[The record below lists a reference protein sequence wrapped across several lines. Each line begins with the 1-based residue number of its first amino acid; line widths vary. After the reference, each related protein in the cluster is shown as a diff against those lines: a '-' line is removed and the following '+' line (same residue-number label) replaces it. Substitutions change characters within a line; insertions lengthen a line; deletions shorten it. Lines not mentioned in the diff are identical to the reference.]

1 MTENT
6 ANIIKGGSFLTE
18 DVDINRVFTPEDFT
32 EEHKMIAKTTE
43 DYVKNDVFPVVP
55 NLENHEFEHSVK
67 LLKKAGEL
75 GLLAIDVPEE
85 YDGLGL
91 DKITSALVTEKMA
104 VVGGFSITH
113 GAHVGIGS
121 LPIVLFGNDEQKSRY
136 LPKLSTGA
144 LIAAYAL
151 TEPGSGSD
159 ALGAKT
165 VARLNEAGT
174 HYILNGEKQW
184 ITNSGFADIFIVYAK
199 IDGEKFTAFIVE
211 RDFGGVST
219 GAEEKKMGIK
229 SSSTRTLI
237 LDDVAVPV
245 ENLLGEVGRGH
256 VIAFNI
262 LNIGR
267 YKLGVGTIGSSKRAL
282 DITIQYTNERKQFN
296 TPISSFNLTK
306 EKLANMAAQI
316 YASESLIYRTVGY
329 FEDNMGQMSDEQK
342 KDGKKIAEAIAEYA
356 IECSINKVF
365 GSEVLDYVAD
375 EAVQLHGGYG
385 YMAEYEVERI
395 YRDSRIN
402 RIFEGTNE
410 INRLIVPGTFMKK
423 AMKGELPLLEQA
435 QALQQEILTMV
446 PEDIADEPL
455 AQEKYLVKMAK
466 KIALLTAGTAA
477 LKYGNKLEDE
487 QEILVNIANIANQ
500 LFAMES
506 AVLRT
511 QKAIDRD
518 GVDKA
523 AQKLLYTEIFSQDAF
538 ETILAAGA
546 NGSMPHAVPG
556 LNKVKEGD
564 FVTMDFGA
572 AHNGYCSDMTRTVA
586 VGKISEEQ
594 KKVYDLVY
602 KAQTSAVD
610 AVRAGVPCNSIDAV
624 ARDMIYKAGYEGK
637 FGHGLGHSLG
647 LEIHENP
654 RFSPLC
660 DVITEAGMVLSV
672 EPGIYLEGRFGVRIE
687 DIVEITENGCD
698 VITKSEKKL
707 ITL

>member
-1 MTENT
+1 MTEHT

-32 EEHKMIAKTTE
+32 DEHKMIAKTTE
-43 DYVKNDVFPVVP
+43 DYVKNDVFPLIP
-55 NLENHEFEHSVK
+55 NLENHEFEHSVN

-75 GLLAIDVPEE
+75 GLLAVDVPEE

-136 LPKLSTGA
+136 LPKLATGE

-165 VARLNEAGT
+165 TARLNEAGT
-174 HYILNGEKQW
+174 HYVLNGEKQW
-184 ITNSGFADIFIVYAK
+184 ITNSGFADVFVVYAK

-211 RDFGGVST
+211 REFAGVST

-237 LDDVAVPV
+237 LEDVEVPV

-256 VIAFNI
+256 IIAFNI

-282 DITIQYTNERKQFN
+282 DIAIQYVNGRKQFN
-296 TPISSFNLTK
+296 TPISAFNLTK

-329 FEDNMGQMSDEQK
+329 FEDNMGQMSDEEK

-435 QALQQEILTMV
+435 QALQQEILGMV
-446 PEDIADEPL
+446 PEEIADEPL

-466 KIALLTAGTAA
+466 KVALLAAGTAA

-518 GVDKA
+518 GADKA

-538 ETILAAGA
+538 ETILA
-546 NGSMPHAVPG
+546 
-556 LNKVKEGD
+556 E
-564 FVTMDFGA
+564 
-572 AHNGYCSDMTRTVA
+572 
-586 VGKISEEQ
+586 
-594 KKVYDLVY
+594 
-602 KAQTSAVD
+602 
-610 AVRAGVPCNSIDAV
+610 
-624 ARDMIYKAGYEGK
+624 ARDTLVNSSSGDNQRMMLSALRK
-637 FGHGLGHSLG
+637 FGRYAPKKTIRLK
-647 LEIHENP
+647 
-654 RFSPLC
+654 RQAA
-660 DVITEAGMVLSV
+660 EALIAA
-672 EPGIYLEGRFGVRIE
+672 EKF
-687 DIVEITENGCD
+687 IV
-698 VITKSEKKL
+698 
-707 ITL
+707 